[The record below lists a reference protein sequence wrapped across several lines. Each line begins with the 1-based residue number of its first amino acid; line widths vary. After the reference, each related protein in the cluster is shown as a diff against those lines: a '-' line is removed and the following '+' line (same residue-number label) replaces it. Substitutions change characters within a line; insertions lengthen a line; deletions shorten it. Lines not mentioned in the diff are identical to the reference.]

1 MGARGHGTGQRSGVQ
16 PSAGRP
22 KARRRPTGWLAAA
35 IGVVSLLAAACGSAG
50 SSVSSVS
57 SVGSVSGSDNIK
69 GTVVVFAAASLN
81 GAFDKLGSKF
91 EKAHPGVNVKFN
103 YAGSSSLAT
112 QLKEAAPADLFASA
126 NTQNMNLVTDDNLAK
141 GQPKIFA
148 RNKLEI
154 MVAPGN
160 PKHIKS
166 VSDLANSSI
175 KVAVCAPAVPCGS
188 YSDQIF
194 KKAGVTVHPVSEET
208 SVSGVVTK
216 VSLGEA
222 DAGVVYVTDVK
233 EAGNKVTGVPIP
245 ADQNVIADYPIAAL
259 KDAPNPDAASAFMNY
274 VLSQTGRNVLTS
286 YGFMLPSGS

>member
-1 MGARGHGTGQRSGVQ
+1 MGIHNHGTGQPHGALQSGRRRR
-16 PSAGRP
+16 AGR
-22 KARRRPTGWLAAA
+22 LAAGLGA
-35 IGVVSLLAAACGSAG
+35 VTLLAAACGSSG
-50 SSVSSVS
+50 STASSVS
-57 SVGSVSGSDNIK
+57 SVGSVGGSDNIK

-91 EKAHPGVNVKFN
+91 EKAHPGVTVKFN

-112 QLKEAAPADLFASA
+112 QLKQGAPADLFASA
-126 NTQNMNLVTDDNLAK
+126 NTQNMNLVTDDSLAK
-141 GQPKIFA
+141 GQPKTFA

-160 PKHIKS
+160 PQHIKS
-166 VSDLANSSI
+166 VSDLANKSV

-188 YSDQIF
+188 YSEQIF

-233 EAGNKVTGVPIP
+233 EAGSKVSGVTIP
-245 ADQNVIADYPIAAL
+245 ADQNVVADYPIVEL
-259 KDAPNPDAASAFMNY
+259 KDAPNASAASAFMNY
-274 VLSQTGRNVLTS
+274 VLSQAGRNVLTS